1 LDNLATTTYTFTPNV
16 GQCATTATL
25 TITVTTGTILT
36 PITGSNSVC
45 ISSTLQLSNTTI
57 GGYWS
62 SSNPN
67 VASIDQTGLI
77 SGLLAG
83 QTTITYLLSG
93 SCGYSL
99 NKMITVNALPK
110 PILEDQYLCINNTTG
125 NVISAVT
132 LNCGIPN
139 ANHDFIW
146 SRDGLPFQ
154 SSENSIS
161 TQLTGIYQVTVT
173 DLSTGCSSSASAVV
187 GTSSKAIV
195 EASVGFDFARN
206 QTINVSVIGGSGDY
220 EFQLND
226 GSFQDSTI
234 FTGSFDGEYDINV
247 RDKNGCDET
256 TLSVFALNYPRF
268 FTPNGDGYN
277 DNWNIEGLS
286 AQPKAQIHIFDRY
299 GKLIK
304 SMTPSESG
312 WDGTYYGQTLPATDY
327 WFTLAYING
336 KGEQKEFRAH
346 FSLKR

>member
-57 GGYWS
+57 GGSWS

-206 QTINVSVIGGSGDY
+206 QTINVSG
-220 EFQLND
+220 Q
-226 GSFQDSTI
+226 
-234 FTGSFDGEYDINV
+234 
-247 RDKNGCDET
+247 
-256 TLSVFALNYPRF
+256 
-268 FTPNGDGYN
+268 
-277 DNWNIEGLS
+277 
-286 AQPKAQIHIFDRY
+286 
-299 GKLIK
+299 
-304 SMTPSESG
+304 
-312 WDGTYYGQTLPATDY
+312 YYFY
-327 WFTLAYING
+327 
-336 KGEQKEFRAH
+336 R
-346 FSLKR
+346 